1 MNIIRGKQSHA
12 QKVVVYGPEGVGK
25 STFAAQFPGALF
37 IDTEGSTDNLD
48 VDRVKPQSWTE
59 LTLTVDHFLAHPEE
73 IGTLIIDTA
82 DWAERMCIDHILAT
96 NGWKGIE
103 DPGYGKGYVYVA

>member
-1 MNIIRGKQSHA
+1 MNIIRGKQINA
-12 QKVVVYGPEGVGK
+12 QKVVLYGPEGVGK
-25 STFAAQFPGALF
+25 STFAAQFPDPIF

-48 VDRVKPQSWTE
+48 VARVKPLSWTE
-59 LTLTVDHFLAHPEE
+59 LTQNVEYFISHPDEL
-73 IGTLIIDTA
+73 GTLIIDTA
-82 DWAERMCIDHILAT
+82 DWAERMCIEHILAS